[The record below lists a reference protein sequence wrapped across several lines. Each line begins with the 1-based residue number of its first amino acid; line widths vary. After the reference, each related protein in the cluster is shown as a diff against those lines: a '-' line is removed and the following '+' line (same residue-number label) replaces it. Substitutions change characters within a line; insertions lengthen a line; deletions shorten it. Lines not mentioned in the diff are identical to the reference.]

1 MPVGPPAAPGYVD
14 LVERADFPY
23 KQLASRLRETVAQLG
38 PDEQLPSITRLC
50 QETGLSVKTVRKAI
64 KVLAD
69 EGLIYTLPGMGS
81 YRSEPPG

>member
-1 MPVGPPAAPGYVD
+1 M
-14 LVERADFPY
+14 EADRPQFAY
-23 KQLASRLRETVAQLG
+23 RRLADQLREQAEALE
-38 PDEQLPSITRLC
+38 PNEPLPSISRLC